1 VRRESLYR
9 LGERAAWRLPA
20 HARAAVLWRIGRA
33 RGELAYA
40 VVEALV
46 EPGAAVV
53 DVGANWGRFTAR
65 MARLV
70 GRDGRVHSF
79 EPSPAQRERLEQI
92 ARGRPQVKLH
102 GIGLSDHLRHAALR
116 SDDSPGSAH
125 GRVSLDGGQEA
136 IVLARL
142 DETIPPGDAISFIK
156 CDVEGHELPALRGAA
171 GTLERWKPAILVEI
185 EVRHGGSVEDTA
197 ALLEPLGYR
206 GWALTDGGLLP
217 LERFDV
223 ERDQLARLPA
233 DPAVPVPHDYVNDF
247 LFLAGDRRP
256 PSVLPLAG

>member
-1 VRRESLYR
+1 VRHESLYR

-20 HARAAVLWRIGRA
+20 HARAAALWRIGRA
-33 RGELAYA
+33 RGELSYA
-40 VVEALV
+40 VVDALV

-53 DVGANWGRFTAR
+53 DAGANWGRFTAR

-70 GRDGRVHSF
+70 GRQGRVHSF
-79 EPSPAQRERLEQI
+79 EPSPAQRDRLEQI

-102 GIGLSDHLRHAALR
+102 GIGLSDRLCHASLR
-116 SDDSPGSAH
+116 SDGEPGSAH
-125 GRVSLDGGQEA
+125 GRVALAGGQEA

-142 DETIPPGDAISFIK
+142 DETIRPSEAIRFIK

-171 GTLERWKPAILVEI
+171 GTLERWRPAILVEI

-206 GWALTDGGLLP
+206 GWALTADGLLP

-223 ERDQLARLPA
+223 ERDQLQRLPA
-233 DPAVPVPHDYVNDF
+233 DSAALPPDDYVNDF

-256 PSVLPLAG
+256 PSELPLGA